1 MTEPETDMQNG
12 HIHCRGSGKYVSEQ
26 NMDVE
31 FHSFLY
37 V

>member
-12 HIHCRGSGKYVSEQ
+12 HNHCRGSGEQ
-26 NMDVE
+26 HVDLE
-31 FHSFLY
+31 FHSFLH